1 MKAMAGLSGPAQAAA
16 ALVLSLALNAAL
28 FSFLPAMSWWRSHR
42 GEGGVEKARETR
54 LVALPMLPRKK
65 EKPKSRESRQP
76 QARKAPEPGKAVA
89 RQRFVMDLGM
99 GGGSGADV
107 GGEAVSKGDLQ
118 QVSYGEGETDE
129 DARPISQTAPKKP
142 KKAESAGVGGLVRCM
157 LTVGED
163 GRVVDIQFLEV
174 PGGGYGFEEAVK
186 EAVSTWRY
194 QPAKVGGIP
203 VRQRIEQPFKF

>member
-1 MKAMAGLSGPAQAAA
+1 MNGGWAAAAA
-16 ALVLSLALNAAL
+16 ALVLSLALNACL
-28 FSFLPAMSWWRSHR
+28 FSFLPAMAWWRQSAQ
-42 GEGGVEKARETR
+42 GPVARAQETR

-99 GGGSGADV
+99 GGG
-107 GGEAVSKGDLQ
+107 GGGGVAAAAMGDGDLQ
-118 QVSYGEGETDE
+118 QVAYEEGETDE
-129 DARPISQTAPKKP
+129 DARPISQPAPRKP
-142 KKAESAGVGGLVRCM
+142 KKAEAAGVGGLVRCL

-163 GRVVDIQFLEV
+163 GRVVDVRFLEV
-174 PGGGYGFEEAVK
+174 PANHGFEEAVK
-186 EAVSTWRY
+186 EAVSAWRY

-203 VRQRIEQPFKF
+203 VRIKIEQPFKF